1 MPKIINVNFNNVK
14 SIKKYIHNPNI
25 KNENNL
31 QNLSFAL
38 EISKKLKLNKK
49 KILKAINSFKV
60 LRFRQ
65 EIIYNNNKLL
75 IINDSKSTS
84 FSSSINL
91 LKSYNNIYWLVGG
104 LYKKGDSFNIK
115 NKKFN
120 IVRAYIFGRYKSFF
134 IQKFKNKLRFK
145 SFNNIQEALN
155 EIISDIKNEK
165 LNINRKEIL
174 FSPSA
179 ASFDSFKNFEE
190 RGKYFNYLVKKLKI
204 VKIVNAN

>member
-1 MPKIINVNFNNVK
+1 M
-14 SIKKYIHNPNI
+14 
-25 KNENNL
+25 
-31 QNLSFAL
+31 
-38 EISKKLKLNKK
+38 
-49 KILKAINSFKV
+49 
-60 LRFRQ
+60 
-65 EIIYNNNKLL
+65 

-134 IQKFKNKLRFK
+134 IQQFKNKLRFK